1 MADTP
6 EEHLTEELL
15 DRLLH
20 SAKIETYLDEEHITD
35 RALPDYL
42 NELLDR
48 SGIKRNPLAEKT
60 GMNQT
65 FIYDIFAGKSR
76 PGKEQRHQTRVRARV
91 RPARDP
97 AAAAAC
103 RRERALLQAAARRN
117 HHLVH
122 SELAGTFPL
131 PTMNC
136 IGWARIPWCRR
147 TSAGR

>member
-122 SELAGTFPL
+122 SERPGPS
-131 PTMNC
+131 
-136 IGWARIPWCRR
+136 RYRR
-147 TSAGR
+147 

>member
-76 PGKEQRHQTRVRARV
+76 PGRNNAIRTRVRAWV

-97 AAAAAC
+97 AGC
-103 RRERALLQAAARRN
+103 C
-117 HHLVH
+117 
-122 SELAGTFPL
+122 GL
-131 PTMNC
+131 P
-136 IGWARIPWCRR
+136 A
-147 TSAGR
+147 

>member
-60 GMNQT
+60 G
-65 FIYDIFAGKSR
+65 S
-76 PGKEQRHQTRVRARV
+76 
-91 RPARDP
+91 
-97 AAAAAC
+97 
-103 RRERALLQAAARRN
+103 ERALLQAAARRN

-122 SELAGTFPL
+122 SERPGPS
-131 PTMNC
+131 
-136 IGWARIPWCRR
+136 RYRR
-147 TSAGR
+147 

>member
-60 GMNQT
+60 RHESDVHLRYFRRQ
-65 FIYDIFAGKSR
+65 IPA
-76 PGKEQRHQTRVRARV
+76 GKEQRHQTRVRARV

-122 SELAGTFPL
+122 SERPGPS
-131 PTMNC
+131 
-136 IGWARIPWCRR
+136 RYRR
-147 TSAGR
+147 

>member
-76 PGKEQRHQTRVRARV
+76 PGRNNAIRLAFGLGCDLRETQRLLRLAGV
-91 RPARDP
+91 
-97 AAAAAC
+97 
-103 RRERALLQAAARRN
+103 LQAAARRN

-122 SELAGTFPL
+122 SERPGPS
-131 PTMNC
+131 
-136 IGWARIPWCRR
+136 RYRR
-147 TSAGR
+147 

>member
-76 PGKEQRHQTRVRARV
+76 PGRNNAIRLAFGLGCDLRETRAAVKIVRCGSPGRASSRSRADAPTCTRPGRSATGTARARV
-91 RPARDP
+91 TAFAGPKR
-97 AAAAAC
+97 AC
-103 RRERALLQAAARRN
+103 
-117 HHLVH
+117 
-122 SELAGTFPL
+122 G
-131 PTMNC
+131 
-136 IGWARIPWCRR
+136 
-147 TSAGR
+147 

>member
-76 PGKEQRHQTRVRARV
+76 EGTTPSDSRSGSGATCARPSGCCGL
-91 RPARDP
+91 PA
-97 AAAAAC
+97 
-103 RRERALLQAAARRN
+103 
-117 HHLVH
+117 
-122 SELAGTFPL
+122 
-131 PTMNC
+131 
-136 IGWARIPWCRR
+136 
-147 TSAGR
+147 

>member
-1 MADTP
+1 MADIP

-76 PGKEQRHQTRVRARV
+76 PGRNNAIRLAFGLGCDLRETQRLLRG
-91 RPARDP
+91 
-97 AAAAAC
+97 
-103 RRERALLQAAARRN
+103 RRQ
-117 HHLVH
+117 
-122 SELAGTFPL
+122 L
-131 PTMNC
+131 P
-136 IGWARIPWCRR
+136 PR
-147 TSAGR
+147 TSPSAPRYPRPSDTVHRR

>member
-48 SGIKRNPLAEKT
+48 SGIKRNPLAE
-60 GMNQT
+60 
-65 FIYDIFAGKSR
+65 
-76 PGKEQRHQTRVRARV
+76 QRHQTRVRARV

-122 SELAGTFPL
+122 SERPGPS
-131 PTMNC
+131 
-136 IGWARIPWCRR
+136 RYRR
-147 TSAGR
+147 

>member
-60 GMNQT
+60 GMNQN
-65 FIYDIFAGKSR
+65 
-76 PGKEQRHQTRVRARV
+76 HQ
-91 RPARDP
+91 
-97 AAAAAC
+97 
-103 RRERALLQAAARRN
+103 
-117 HHLVH
+117 
-122 SELAGTFPL
+122 
-131 PTMNC
+131 
-136 IGWARIPWCRR
+136 
-147 TSAGR
+147 

>member
-76 PGKEQRHQTRVRARV
+76 PGRNNAIRLAFGLGCD
-91 RPARDP
+91 PRDP

-122 SELAGTFPL
+122 SERPGPS
-131 PTMNC
+131 
-136 IGWARIPWCRR
+136 RYRR
-147 TSAGR
+147 

>member
-65 FIYDIFAGKSR
+65 FIYDIFAGKSGREGTTPSDSRSGSGATCAR
-76 PGKEQRHQTRVRARV
+76 PSGCCGL
-91 RPARDP
+91 PA
-97 AAAAAC
+97 
-103 RRERALLQAAARRN
+103 
-117 HHLVH
+117 
-122 SELAGTFPL
+122 
-131 PTMNC
+131 
-136 IGWARIPWCRR
+136 
-147 TSAGR
+147 

>member
-76 PGKEQRHQTRVRARV
+76 PGRNNAIRLAFGLGCDLRETQ
-91 RPARDP
+91 
-97 AAAAAC
+97 
-103 RRERALLQAAARRN
+103 RERALLQAAARRN

-122 SELAGTFPL
+122 SERPGPS
-131 PTMNC
+131 
-136 IGWARIPWCRR
+136 RYRR
-147 TSAGR
+147 

>member
-1 MADTP
+1 MADIP

-65 FIYDIFAGKSR
+65 FIYDIFAGKSLT
-76 PGKEQRHQTRVRARV
+76 GKEQRHQTRVRARV

-122 SELAGTFPL
+122 SE
-131 PTMNC
+131 
-136 IGWARIPWCRR
+136 R
-147 TSAGR
+147 

>member
-76 PGKEQRHQTRVRARV
+76 PGRNNAIRLAVGRGCDLRETQR
-91 RPARDP
+91 
-97 AAAAAC
+97 
-103 RRERALLQAAARRN
+103 LLRLAG
-117 HHLVH
+117 V
-122 SELAGTFPL
+122 SELYCKQRRDAIIIWCIQNGRDL
-131 PTMNC
+131 PATDDELYRM
-136 IGWARIPWCRR
+136 GEDTLVPKD
-147 TSAGR
+147 

>member
-76 PGKEQRHQTRVRARV
+76 PGRNNAIRLAFGLGCDLRETQRLL
-91 RPARDP
+91 
-97 AAAAAC
+97 

-122 SELAGTFPL
+122 SERPGPSLY
-131 PTMNC
+131 
-136 IGWARIPWCRR
+136 RR
-147 TSAGR
+147 

>member
-76 PGKEQRHQTRVRARV
+76 PGRNNAIRLAFGLGCDLRETQRLLRLA
-91 RPARDP
+91 
-97 AAAAAC
+97 
-103 RRERALLQAAARRN
+103 RERALLQAAARRN

-122 SELAGTFPL
+122 SERPGPS
-131 PTMNC
+131 
-136 IGWARIPWCRR
+136 RYRR
-147 TSAGR
+147 

>member
-1 MADTP
+1 MVDTP

-76 PGKEQRHQTRVRARV
+76 PGRNNAIRLAFGLGCDLRETQR
-91 RPARDP
+91 
-97 AAAAAC
+97 
-103 RRERALLQAAARRN
+103 LLR
-117 HHLVH
+117 LDGV
-122 SELAGTFPL
+122 SELWAKNRRDAVIVWCVEHGYSRTQTDDELYRLGEKTLLGTGPL
-131 PTMNC
+131 
-136 IGWARIPWCRR
+136 R
-147 TSAGR
+147 

>member
-76 PGKEQRHQTRVRARV
+76 PGRNNAIRLAFGLGCDLRETQR
-91 RPARDP
+91 
-97 AAAAAC
+97 AAAAC

-122 SELAGTFPL
+122 SERPGPS
-131 PTMNC
+131 
-136 IGWARIPWCRR
+136 RYRR
-147 TSAGR
+147 